1 MRPINILYRAGY
13 SDTCIVLPD
22 NPVSNQKNKHIRFIP
37 SQYSINMSAITDIS
51 IAISNVRAVDVYQR
65 AGQGDLDSN
74 DLENWLRYYL
84 PYGQTAYCACAF
96 LSF

>member
-1 MRPINILYRAGY
+1 MNFIFSYVNTKIIQA
-13 SDTCIVLPD
+13 C
-22 NPVSNQKNKHIRFIP
+22 PVFVKLFFSH
-37 SQYSINMSAITDIS
+37 IS